1 MAAVNVVST
10 SATTDNLSRH
20 DIITWINDTLQAGYT
35 KIEELCSGSAYCQFM
50 DMLFPGSIM
59 LKKIKLNTQLE
70 HEYINNFKQLQ
81 SSFTKMG
88 VDKIIPV
95 EKLVKGRFQDN
106 FEFVQWFK
114 KFFDANYQGQE
125 YNAIE
130 ARGGDPLGPGLKKG
144 AVTGGARPALAKPTA
159 VSPKQ
164 PSQPAKAPPAAAS
177 RQLQQTQAKPSS
189 VVKPQPKPAVGAG
202 RPAHPAGDLSRVEE
216 LTTQLSDLRLNIEG
230 LEKERDFYFG
240 KLRDIEILCQEHEN
254 DNLTVVKSIMDIL
267 YATEDGFAPPEDGV
281 EGGENN
287 TEEY

>member
-1 MAAVNVVST
+1 
-10 SATTDNLSRH
+10 L
-20 DIITWINDTLQAGYT
+20 
-35 KIEELCSGSAYCQFM
+35 
-50 DMLFPGSIM
+50 

-125 YNAIE
+125 YSAID

-144 AVTGGARPALAKPTA
+144 AVTGGARPALAKPTH

-164 PSQPAKAPPAAAS
+164 PAQPAAKPSAPAA
-177 RQLQQTQAKPSS
+177 RQLQQTQPKPSS
-189 VVKPQPKPAVGAG
+189 VVKPQPKPAAGGA
-202 RPAHPAGDLSRVEE
+202 RPSHTSSSGDLNRIDE
-216 LTTQLSDLRLNIEG
+216 LTTQLSDVRLNIEG

-240 KLRDIEILCQEHEN
+240 KLRDIEILCQEHEAE
-254 DNLTVVKSIMDIL
+254 NLTVVKSIMDIL
-267 YATEDGFAPPEDGV
+267 YATEDGFAPPEDGADGQ
-281 EGGENN
+281 EN